1 MVAKLCSSHCAIA
14 MAVSVHNFCLA
25 IANVLPLPTPWL
37 FLHGPCWL
45 IVALN
50 IFNWQHHWV
59 CSKSCRYAPSLCHG
73 TIAITLLAG
82 PVAAGWLLFSKKNH
96 SMVEWQEVPECCH
109 HCAVTMMLSSLC
121 HWPGTLLACLL
132 LVLLLLVDCWVFSLH
147 IWKVS
152 LAARQELLQWS
163 CHCTKLLQLPCL
175 HWLFDALAAWL
186 NPPHNP

>member
-1 MVAKLCSSHCAIA
+1 VRKSQDNRNVNVITVRNKTWITHHSYHLRIALQQMVARLCSSHCAIA

-25 IANVLPLPTPWL
+25 IANVLPLPMPWL
-37 FLHGPCWL
+37 FLHSPCWL

-96 SMVEWQEVPECCH
+96 SMVERQEVQECCH

-121 HWPGTLLACLL
+121 HWPGTLLACLRL
-132 LVLLLLVDCWVFSLH
+132 
-147 IWKVS
+147 
-152 LAARQELLQWS
+152 LAAGTAATGWLLGFFS
-163 CHCTKLLQLPCL
+163 TY
-175 HWLFDALAAWL
+175 
-186 NPPHNP
+186 